1 MPMNCILTDGQTN
14 IAMYTSWA
22 LALPL
27 ALGAFALV
35 KAGLSR
41 LWPYSYGA
49 RYGDDIR
56 VIAAS
61 VVTFVATYLVALVQ
75 LLEVWRGYFCG

>member
-1 MPMNCILTDGQTN
+1 MDCVLTDGQTH

-27 ALGAFALV
+27 AGGAFALV
-35 KAGLSR
+35 KASLSR
-41 LWPYSYGA
+41 LWPWSYGA

-61 VVTFVATYLVALVQ
+61 VVTFVVTYLLALVW
-75 LLEVWRGYFCG
+75 LLDVWRGYFCG